1 MNLTRLL
8 LRLTGFSANL
18 MNELRFKT
26 LAKIAEQDMRD
37 LRAAVLALQALLKPV
52 ERS

>member
-1 MNLTRLL
+1 MNLMRSA
-8 LRLTGFSANL
+8 LRSLGFSADL

-37 LRAAVLALQALLKPV
+37 LRAAVMALRALLKPV